1 MTDVS
6 TRSPRLEESYRQY
19 AGEMMMYATF
29 LVGPAQAKRVFED
42 AWCRLRALGSET
54 VELNRGVLYRQ
65 VYAAAGEGWREDRV
79 THGGPDGEPGARSLR
94 GPIDQLSLDQRAMVY
109 LADGLGLRTALVASQ
124 LGLPVPVI
132 ERSLG
137 EARQVLDTNGGDG
150 RALIKTAVAAA
161 PAVPAYHEVPC
172 PEQGRGGRLRSARL
186 IWAVT
191 GLAAILLLAPALFAG
206 RGAGVTVTTTQITV
220 PPGAVAFDGAIYLA
234 QEAPDEAF
242 SLVAFQVSAVDQAG
256 ILEEGDDP
264 VEFLTKMT
272 DLNVELPGAADS
284 EGNPTI
290 SFFSLVPS
298 GARVVERS
306 TVTFQG
312 REVIVLDMHGDFLDG
327 SGTPEGD
334 LAMLMQI
341 VYTATADDPTR
352 QVWFTVGGEPVNQF
366 GSAGIDISTPIG
378 RETFRDDMS
387 PIVIEEPV
395 VVEVETQ
402 LIRVIGSAKT
412 TTGELTYSIDPA
424 DGEAVITETVDT
436 GCAGCWGTFS
446 FTVGASAMVPDGSIS
461 LYEAGAD
468 GQRLHEV
475 KLPMTAGFDGRWV
488 LSQ

>member
-1 MTDVS
+1 M
-6 TRSPRLEESYRQY
+6 
-19 AGEMMMYATF
+19 
-29 LVGPAQAKRVFED
+29 
-42 AWCRLRALGSET
+42 
-54 VELNRGVLYRQ
+54 
-65 VYAAAGEGWREDRV
+65 
-79 THGGPDGEPGARSLR
+79 THGGPDGEPGGRSLR
-94 GPIDQLSLDQRAMVY
+94 GPIDQLSSISGRWSTWPMAWVCE
-109 LADGLGLRTALVASQ
+109 
-124 LGLPVPVI
+124 LPWWR
-132 ERSLG
+132 RSSACRPGDREILG
-137 EARQVLDTNGGDG
+137 EARQVIDTNGGDG

-220 PPGAVAFDGAIYLA
+220 PPGAGAIDGAIYLSQA
-234 QEAPDEAF
+234 APDEAF

-256 ILEEGDDP
+256 ILEEDDDP

-341 VYTATADDPTR
+341 VYTATGDDPTR

-378 RETFRDDMS
+378 RETFRDDRARS
-387 PIVIEEPV
+387 SS
-395 VVEVETQ
+395 
-402 LIRVIGSAKT
+402 RS
-412 TTGELTYSIDPA
+412 
-424 DGEAVITETVDT
+424 
-436 GCAGCWGTFS
+436 
-446 FTVGASAMVPDGSIS
+446 
-461 LYEAGAD
+461 
-468 GQRLHEV
+468 
-475 KLPMTAGFDGRWV
+475 RW
-488 LSQ
+488 SWRSRHS